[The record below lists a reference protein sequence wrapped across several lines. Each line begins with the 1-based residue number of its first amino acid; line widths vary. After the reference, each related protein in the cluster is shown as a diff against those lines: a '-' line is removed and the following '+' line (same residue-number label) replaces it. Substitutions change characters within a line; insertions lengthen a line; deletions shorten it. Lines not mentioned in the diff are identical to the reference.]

1 MSSVVENIIKKYGA
15 LSIQRLG
22 EASSLLV
29 PVIPTGSLT
38 LDLALGAGGVPK
50 GRITELLGPNQSGKT
65 SLCLHLVAQCQ
76 ALGGQAAFVDSEHA
90 LDTTWAE
97 TCGVNVDNL
106 WVSQPDYGEQALDIA
121 AILVESEEFDLVIL
135 DSVAALLPKAE
146 LEGEIGDAH
155 MALTARLMS
164 QAMRKFAPRVK
175 NSNTAVVFTN
185 QLRKNIGV
193 MFGPNETTTGGEALK
208 YYASVRIDVRKRQDI
223 KETAQTGKDPDI
235 VGSTIKARVI
245 KNKVA
250 PPFKIAEFVIMFDT
264 GIDLATDVINLALL
278 ENLIKKGGA
287 GWYTIEIDGEEHKIQ
302 GMSNLRK
309 ELLQNKELFL
319 GLENSVRKV
328 YGLPIRR

>member
-1 MSSVVENIIKKYGA
+1 MTVVEEVIKKYGA

-22 EASSLLV
+22 DASSLLV

-38 LDLALGAGGVPK
+38 LDLALGTGGIPR
-50 GRITELLGPNQSGKT
+50 GRITEILGPFQGGKST
-65 SLCLHLVAQCQ
+65 LCQHLVAQCQ
-76 ALGGQAAFVDSEHA
+76 SFGGKAAFIDSEHA

-97 TCGVNVDNL
+97 TCGVDIAEL
-106 WVSQPDYGEQALDIA
+106 WMSQPDYGEQALDIA
-121 AILVESEEFDLVIL
+121 AMIVKSAEFDLVIV

-146 LEGEIGDAH
+146 LEGELGDSH

-164 QAMRKFAPRVK
+164 QAMRKFAPIVK
-175 NSNTAVVFTN
+175 SSNTAVVFTN
-185 QLRKNIGV
+185 QLRKNIGISWGNPEV
-193 MFGPNETTTGGEALK
+193 TTGGEALK
-208 YYASVRIDVRKRQDI
+208 YYSSVRIDVRKRQDI

-278 ENLIKKGGA
+278 NNLIQKGGA
-287 GWYTIEIDGEEHKIQ
+287 GWFTMEMNGEEKKIQ
-302 GMSNLRK
+302 GMNNLRK
-309 ELLQNKELFL
+309 ELMQEKELFL
-319 GLENSVRKV
+319 SVENSVRAT
-328 YGLPIRR
+328 YGLPVKC